1 MALLTRKG
9 FESLMAR
16 IMETGGLSEDMEK
29 VLERLK
35 DDFDERE
42 GILLK
47 YGESY
52 DGESD
57 EYEFS
62 GKVSEDS
69 SEWENKYN
77 DLKKRYID
85 RFFSK
90 EKEDIVDDIEDNMV
104 EEDEDNELTID
115 ELLKVKEDEE

>member
-1 MALLTRKG
+1 MTLTRG
-9 FESLMAR
+9 
-16 IMETGGLSEDMEK
+16 
-29 VLERLK
+29 
-35 DDFDERE
+35 

-52 DGESD
+52 DEESD

-69 SEWENKYN
+69 SEWKNKYN

-90 EKEDIVDDIEDNMV
+90 EKEDIVDDIEDNME
-104 EEDEDNELTID
+104 EEDEDNEITID